1 MTVFLAFFGL
11 AAGAVTAAGYF
22 ALITSVGMINR
33 AAASTGT
40 TKSIFF
46 YEECL
51 LFGVVTGNCL
61 SMFNIS
67 IDIGTAGIVM
77 YGVFSGMFIG
87 LLVVSLAETLKALPI
102 FIRRVRIGS
111 GLGIIILMI
120 GLGKAAGHIIYYFL
134 IRCTI
139 NLTYVGGGRMIRD
152 VEKRNKNYNAYVE
165 QVTPKASCLKN
176 CIKAFITGGAIC
188 LFGQILIELFKNAG
202 MAKDEASLW
211 TTICLV
217 LASNILTGLNI
228 YPLITTWGGAGSL
241 VPITGFANSVA
252 APAIEYKAEGEVFG
266 IGCKIFTI
274 AGPVIL
280 YGIFSSWIAGLLYLL
295 AKLWM

>member
-1 MTVFLAFFGL
+1 MIRLLTENPKQNRKERKHDSISGFFWTGSRWQ
-11 AAGAVTAAGYF
+11 VTAAGYF

-120 GLGKAAGHIIYYFL
+120 GLGKAAGHIIYYF
-134 IRCTI
+134 
-139 NLTYVGGGRMIRD
+139 
-152 VEKRNKNYNAYVE
+152 
-165 QVTPKASCLKN
+165 
-176 CIKAFITGGAIC
+176 F
-188 LFGQILIELFKNAG
+188 
-202 MAKDEASLW
+202 
-211 TTICLV
+211 
-217 LASNILTGLNI
+217 
-228 YPLITTWGGAGSL
+228 
-241 VPITGFANSVA
+241 
-252 APAIEYKAEGEVFG
+252 
-266 IGCKIFTI
+266 
-274 AGPVIL
+274 L
-280 YGIFSSWIAGLLYLL
+280 Y
-295 AKLWM
+295 

>member
-111 GLGIIILMI
+111 GLGMI
-120 GLGKAAGHIIYYFL
+120 GLGKAAGHIIYYF
-134 IRCTI
+134 
-139 NLTYVGGGRMIRD
+139 
-152 VEKRNKNYNAYVE
+152 
-165 QVTPKASCLKN
+165 
-176 CIKAFITGGAIC
+176 F
-188 LFGQILIELFKNAG
+188 
-202 MAKDEASLW
+202 
-211 TTICLV
+211 
-217 LASNILTGLNI
+217 
-228 YPLITTWGGAGSL
+228 
-241 VPITGFANSVA
+241 
-252 APAIEYKAEGEVFG
+252 
-266 IGCKIFTI
+266 
-274 AGPVIL
+274 L
-280 YGIFSSWIAGLLYLL
+280 Y
-295 AKLWM
+295 

>member
-1 MTVFLAFFGL
+1 MIRLLAENPKQNRKERKHDSISGFFWTGSRC
-11 AAGAVTAAGYF
+11 GYF

-33 AAASTGT
+33 AATSTGT

-120 GLGKAAGHIIYYFL
+120 GLGKAAGHIIYYF
-134 IRCTI
+134 
-139 NLTYVGGGRMIRD
+139 
-152 VEKRNKNYNAYVE
+152 
-165 QVTPKASCLKN
+165 
-176 CIKAFITGGAIC
+176 F
-188 LFGQILIELFKNAG
+188 
-202 MAKDEASLW
+202 
-211 TTICLV
+211 
-217 LASNILTGLNI
+217 
-228 YPLITTWGGAGSL
+228 
-241 VPITGFANSVA
+241 
-252 APAIEYKAEGEVFG
+252 
-266 IGCKIFTI
+266 
-274 AGPVIL
+274 L
-280 YGIFSSWIAGLLYLL
+280 Y
-295 AKLWM
+295 

>member
-1 MTVFLAFFGL
+1 MIRLLTENPKQNRKERKHDSFFGL

-120 GLGKAAGHIIYYFL
+120 GLGKAAGHIIYYF
-134 IRCTI
+134 
-139 NLTYVGGGRMIRD
+139 
-152 VEKRNKNYNAYVE
+152 
-165 QVTPKASCLKN
+165 
-176 CIKAFITGGAIC
+176 F
-188 LFGQILIELFKNAG
+188 
-202 MAKDEASLW
+202 
-211 TTICLV
+211 
-217 LASNILTGLNI
+217 
-228 YPLITTWGGAGSL
+228 
-241 VPITGFANSVA
+241 
-252 APAIEYKAEGEVFG
+252 
-266 IGCKIFTI
+266 
-274 AGPVIL
+274 L
-280 YGIFSSWIAGLLYLL
+280 Y
-295 AKLWM
+295 

>member
-77 YGVFSGMFIG
+77 YGVFSGMFI
-87 LLVVSLAETLKALPI
+87 
-102 FIRRVRIGS
+102 
-111 GLGIIILMI
+111 
-120 GLGKAAGHIIYYFL
+120 
-134 IRCTI
+134 
-139 NLTYVGGGRMIRD
+139 
-152 VEKRNKNYNAYVE
+152 
-165 QVTPKASCLKN
+165 
-176 CIKAFITGGAIC
+176 
-188 LFGQILIELFKNAG
+188 
-202 MAKDEASLW
+202 
-211 TTICLV
+211 
-217 LASNILTGLNI
+217 
-228 YPLITTWGGAGSL
+228 
-241 VPITGFANSVA
+241 
-252 APAIEYKAEGEVFG
+252 
-266 IGCKIFTI
+266 
-274 AGPVIL
+274 
-280 YGIFSSWIAGLLYLL
+280 
-295 AKLWM
+295 

>member
-87 LLVVSLAETLKALPI
+87 LL
-102 FIRRVRIGS
+102 
-111 GLGIIILMI
+111 GIIILMI
-120 GLGKAAGHIIYYFL
+120 GLGKAAGHIIYYF
-134 IRCTI
+134 
-139 NLTYVGGGRMIRD
+139 
-152 VEKRNKNYNAYVE
+152 
-165 QVTPKASCLKN
+165 
-176 CIKAFITGGAIC
+176 F
-188 LFGQILIELFKNAG
+188 
-202 MAKDEASLW
+202 
-211 TTICLV
+211 
-217 LASNILTGLNI
+217 
-228 YPLITTWGGAGSL
+228 
-241 VPITGFANSVA
+241 
-252 APAIEYKAEGEVFG
+252 
-266 IGCKIFTI
+266 
-274 AGPVIL
+274 L
-280 YGIFSSWIAGLLYLL
+280 Y
-295 AKLWM
+295 

>member
-22 ALITSVGMINR
+22 ALITSVGMINM

-120 GLGKAAGHIIYYFL
+120 GLGKAAGHIIYYF
-134 IRCTI
+134 
-139 NLTYVGGGRMIRD
+139 
-152 VEKRNKNYNAYVE
+152 
-165 QVTPKASCLKN
+165 
-176 CIKAFITGGAIC
+176 F
-188 LFGQILIELFKNAG
+188 
-202 MAKDEASLW
+202 
-211 TTICLV
+211 
-217 LASNILTGLNI
+217 
-228 YPLITTWGGAGSL
+228 
-241 VPITGFANSVA
+241 
-252 APAIEYKAEGEVFG
+252 
-266 IGCKIFTI
+266 
-274 AGPVIL
+274 L
-280 YGIFSSWIAGLLYLL
+280 Y
-295 AKLWM
+295 